1 MSTQDTPAPP
11 MTDREKLPAQELDLL
26 AKLTALNI
34 TAPTA
39 RIERLETALEAVTRL
54 NIH

>member
-1 MSTQDTPAPP
+1 MSTPDTPTEQP
-11 MTDREKLPAQELDLL
+11 DEKPTRRELDLL
-26 AKLTALNI
+26 ARLTALNI
-34 TAPTA
+34 TALTA